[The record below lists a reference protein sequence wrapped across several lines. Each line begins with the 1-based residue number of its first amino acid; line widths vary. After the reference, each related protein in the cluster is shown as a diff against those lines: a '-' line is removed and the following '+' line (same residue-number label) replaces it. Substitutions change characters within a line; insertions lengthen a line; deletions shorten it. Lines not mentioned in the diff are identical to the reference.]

1 MIKKLKVHTQAS
13 NEISPKTH
21 DYPITANQQK
31 TDNITSSN
39 HPATRKIQSPKN
51 TQGYNR
57 PQSTIT
63 NFHTKNQQTLTTI

>member
-13 NEISPKTH
+13 NEISSKTH

-39 HPATRKIQSPKN
+39 HPATHKIQSPKK
-51 TQGYNR
+51 
-57 PQSTIT
+57 
-63 NFHTKNQQTLTTI
+63 HT